1 MAVIESPY
9 AILY

>member
-1 MAVIESPY
+1 MALIESPY